1 MQLSAALCRCLD
13 SLVAIVIPP
22 FLVNTLLY
30 QIRLQ
35 IRRTVSRS
43 AKSSSGGGGDVATT
57 GEVAFTDRD
66 VADAKD
72 GYVCC
77 ESYAEKKDF
86 KHMSVM
92 EKGIQVR
99 EPFD

>member
-1 MQLSAALCRCLD
+1 M
-13 SLVAIVIPP
+13 
-22 FLVNTLLY
+22 
-30 QIRLQ
+30 
-35 IRRTVSRS
+35 SRN
-43 AKSSSGGGGDVATT
+43 AKSSSSGPDGGVATT
-57 GEVAFTDRD
+57 GEIAFTDRD

-77 ESYAEKKDF
+77 ESYAEKKEF

-99 EPFD
+99 GPFDS